1 MSKEFKMGFIEEVEP
16 LKLTTI
22 PKKYQKLIEA
32 TENRWFNKMQKL
44 AKMCQKRIDELE
56 HRLSKCIELP
66 VKIGDSVYKICP
78 KCNDN
83 HNGSCKNCAWCGC
96 FSGNCVVGVS
106 VWSDGSYT
114 EKPLQIVEKRIT
126 DNNISNVYDWWN
138 IMFFDNEIK
147 AKQAMEEYD
156 QIRIIE
162 DKSERVERFRD
173 WYNSRKIKN
182 PLKLEEVKNG

>member
-1 MSKEFKMGFIEEVEP
+1 
-16 LKLTTI
+16 
-22 PKKYQKLIEA
+22 
-32 TENRWFNKMQKL
+32 MQKI
-44 AKMCQKRIDELE
+44 QQLE
-56 HRLSKCIELP
+56 HRLSNCIELP
-66 VKIGDSVYKICP
+66 VKIGSKVYKICP

-83 HNGSCKNCAWCGC
+83 HNGNCKNCAWGGC
-96 FSGNCVVGVS
+96 FSGNCDIGVG

-114 EKPLQIVEKRIT
+114 EKPLQIVEKKIT

-162 DKSERVERFRD
+162 DKFERVERFRD

-182 PLKLEEVKNG
+182 PLKLEELKK